1 MQSIGNKIYKRICS
15 KGHGW
20 VFSDKDFRGIG
31 SRGAVRLELFR
42 LVRNGKIRRVIRG
55 IYDYPKFSKML
66 NQRLSP
72 DLHQVAQVLARK
84 FGWRIQPSGDTAL
97 NLLGLSTQVPGK
109 IVYLSDGPNRRYPIG
124 KLQLIFK
131 KTALKHVAFKHQQT
145 AWIVQALNALKQDR
159 VDDKVIN
166 QIRSQFDVSMRKKIL
181 SDAGIVSGWIYDCI
195 QMICSGKKD
204 E

>member
-1 MQSIGNKIYKRICS
+1 MQSIGDKVYKRICS

-20 VFSDKDFRGIG
+20 VFSDKDFRGNG
-31 SRGAVRLELFR
+31 SRGGVRLELFR
-42 LVRNGKIRRVIRG
+42 LVRDGKIRRVIRG
-55 IYDYPKFSKML
+55 IYDYPKFSEL
-66 NQRLSP
+66 LGQPLSP

-97 NLLGLSTQVPGK
+97 NFLGLSTQVPGK
-109 IVYLSDGPNRRYPIG
+109 IVYLSDGPNRKYLIG

-145 AWIVQALNALKQDR
+145 ALIVQALNALKQDR
-159 VDDKVIN
+159 VDDNVIKP
-166 QIRSQFDVSMRKKIL
+166 IRSQFDVSMRKKVL
-181 SDAGIVSGWIYDCI
+181 SDAGRVSGWIYDCI
-195 QMICSGKKD
+195 QIICAEKED

>member
-1 MQSIGNKIYKRICS
+1 MQSIGDKIYKKICS

-20 VFSDKDFRGIG
+20 VFSDKDFRGNG
-31 SRGAVRLELFR
+31 SRGGVRLELFR
-42 LVRNGKIRRVIRG
+42 LVRDGKIRRVIRG
-55 IYDYPKFSKML
+55 IYDYPKFSEL
-66 NQRLSP
+66 LGQQLSP

-84 FGWRIQPSGDTAL
+84 FGWRIQPSGDTVL

-109 IVYLSDGPNRRYPIG
+109 IVYLSDGPNRKYLIG

-131 KTALKHVAFKHQQT
+131 KTALKHMSFKYQQT

-159 VDDKVIN
+159 VDDKVIK
-166 QIRSQFDVSMRKKIL
+166 QIRSQFDVLMRKKIL

-195 QMICSGKKD
+195 RMICLEKKD

>member
-1 MQSIGNKIYKRICS
+1 MQSIGNKIYKRICA

-42 LVRNGKIRRVIRG
+42 LVKNGKIRRVMRG
-55 IYDYPKFSKML
+55 IYAYPKFSKML
-66 NQRLSP
+66 GQWLSP
-72 DLHQVAQVLARK
+72 DLHQVAQVLAHK

-109 IVYLSDGPNRRYPIG
+109 IVYLSDGPQRKYSLG

-131 KTALKHVAFKHQQT
+131 KTVSKHVSFKYQQT
-145 AWIVQALNALKQDR
+145 AWIVQALNTLKQNR
-159 VDDKVIN
+159 VDDKVIK
-166 QIRSQFDVSMRKKIL
+166 QIRSQFNASMRKKIL
-181 SDAGIVSGWIYDCI
+181 SDVGIVSGWIYDCI
-195 QMICSGKKD
+195 RMICSEKKG

>member
-1 MQSIGNKIYKRICS
+1 M
-15 KGHGW
+15 
-20 VFSDKDFRGIG
+20 FSDKDFRGNG
-31 SRGAVRLELFR
+31 SRGGVRLELFR
-42 LVRNGKIRRVIRG
+42 LVRDGKIRRVIRG
-55 IYDYPKFSKML
+55 IYDYPKFSELLK
-66 NQRLSP
+66 QQLSP
-72 DLHQVAQVLARK
+72 DLRQVAQVLARK

-109 IVYLSDGPNRRYPIG
+109 IVYLSDGPNRKYLIG

-131 KTALKHVAFKHQQT
+131 KTALKHMSFKYQQT

-159 VDDKVIN
+159 VDDKVIK

-181 SDAGIVSGWIYDCI
+181 SDAGIVSDWIYDCI
-195 QMICSGKKD
+195 QMICLEKKD

>member
-1 MQSIGNKIYKRICS
+1 MQSIGDNIYKKICT

-20 VFSDKDFRGIG
+20 VFSDKDFRGTG

-42 LVRNGKIRRVIRG
+42 LVRDGKIRRVIRG
-55 IYDYPKFSKML
+55 IYDYPKFSEL
-66 NQRLSP
+66 LGQLLSP
-72 DLHQVAQVLARK
+72 DLHQVAQVLACK
-84 FGWRIQPSGDTAL
+84 FRWRIQPSGDTAL

-109 IVYLSDGPNRRYPIG
+109 IVYLSDGPNRKYLIG

-131 KTALKHVAFKHQQT
+131 KTASKHASFKYQQT

-159 VDDKVIN
+159 VDDKVIK
-166 QIRSQFDVSMRKKIL
+166 QIRSQFDVSMRKKIM

-195 QMICSGKKD
+195 QMICSEKKD